1 MKYNVMSLM
10 KTDVKYHTNGKC
22 VVIKA
27 KTTTEVDSDVVKPE
41 KIKACYGNRVRII
54 ENWDNFD
61 TDLEVVAE
69 VKPGVKEPVK
79 DETKEPVK
87 DETKETKDEVKE
99 PVKDENKE
107 PVKDETKKPQGKEP
121 QGKKT
126 QGNKTQGN
134 KAGNSKSK
142 TNKK

>member
-1 MKYNVMSLM
+1 MSLM

-27 KTTTEVDSDVVKPE
+27 GTTTEVDSDVVKPE

-69 VKPGVKEPVK
+69 TKDEAKDEVKEPAEGVKDETKDETKEPAEVVKDETK

-87 DETKETKDEVKE
+87 NEVK
-99 PVKDENKE
+99 
-107 PVKDETKKPQGKEP
+107 KP
-121 QGKKT
+121 

-134 KAGNSKSK
+134 KAGNSKNK
-142 TNKK
+142 TNKR

>member
-1 MKYNVMSLM
+1 MSLM

-27 KTTTEVDSDVVKPE
+27 ETTTEVDSDIVKPE
-41 KIKACYGNRVRII
+41 KIKACYGSRVRII

-69 VKPGVKEPVK
+69 TK

-87 DETKETKDEVKE
+87 DEVKDETKDEVKE
-99 PVKDENKE
+99 PVKDEVKDETKDEVKDETKE
-107 PVKDETKKPQGKEP
+107 PVKDEVKKP
-121 QGKKT
+121 
-126 QGNKTQGN
+126 KTQGN
-134 KAGNSKSK
+134 KAGNSKNK
-142 TNKK
+142 TDKK

>member
-27 KTTTEVDSDVVKPE
+27 ETTTEVDSDIVKPE
-41 KIKACYGNRVRII
+41 KIKACYGSRVRII
-54 ENWDNFD
+54 EDWDKFD

-69 VKPGVKEPVK
+69 TNDETKDEVKDETKDEVKDEVKEPAEVVK

-87 DETKETKDEVKE
+87 GEVK
-99 PVKDENKE
+99 
-107 PVKDETKKPQGKEP
+107 KP
-121 QGKKT
+121 

-134 KAGNSKSK
+134 KAGNSKNK
-142 TNKK
+142 TDKK

>member
-27 KTTTEVDSDVVKPE
+27 ETTTEVDSDVVKPE
-41 KIKACYGNRVRII
+41 KIKACYGSRVRII

-61 TDLEVVAE
+61 TDLEVVTETKDE
-69 VKPGVKEPVK
+69 VKDETKDEVK

-87 DETKETKDEVKE
+87 NEVK
-99 PVKDENKE
+99 
-107 PVKDETKKPQGKEP
+107 KP
-121 QGKKT
+121 

-134 KAGNSKSK
+134 KAGNNKNK

>member
-27 KTTTEVDSDVVKPE
+27 ETTTEVDSDIVKPE
-41 KIKACYGNRVRII
+41 KIKACYGSRVRII

-69 VKPGVKEPVK
+69 TKDETKDKVKEPVK
-79 DETKEPVK
+79 DNVKDEVKDEVKEPVK
-87 DETKETKDEVKE
+87 DKVKDETKDEVKE
-99 PVKDENKE
+99 PVKDE
-107 PVKDETKKPQGKEP
+107 VKKP
-121 QGKKT
+121 

-134 KAGNSKSK
+134 KAGNSKNK
-142 TNKK
+142 TDKK

>member
-27 KTTTEVDSDVVKPE
+27 ETTTEVDSDIVKPE
-41 KIKACYGNRVRII
+41 KIKACYGSRVRII

-69 VKPGVKEPVK
+69 TKDEAKDETKDEVKDETKDEVKDETK

-87 DETKETKDEVKE
+87 DEV
-99 PVKDENKE
+99 
-107 PVKDETKKPQGKEP
+107 KKP
-121 QGKKT
+121 

>member
-27 KTTTEVDSDVVKPE
+27 ETTTEVDSDVVKPE
-41 KIKACYGNRVRII
+41 KIKACYGSRVRII

-69 VKPGVKEPVK
+69 TKDEVK

-87 DETKETKDEVKE
+87 DEV
-99 PVKDENKE
+99 
-107 PVKDETKKPQGKEP
+107 KKP
-121 QGKKT
+121 

-134 KAGNSKSK
+134 KAGNSKNK

>member
-27 KTTTEVDSDVVKPE
+27 ETTTEVDSDIVKPE
-41 KIKACYGNRVRII
+41 KIKACYGSRVRII

-69 VKPGVKEPVK
+69 TKDETKDEVK
-79 DETKEPVK
+79 DETK
-87 DETKETKDEVKE
+87 DETKDEAKDEVKEPAEVVKDETKDEVKE
-99 PVKDENKE
+99 PVKNE
-107 PVKDETKKPQGKEP
+107 VKKPQS
-121 QGKKT
+121 
-126 QGNKTQGN
+126 NKTQGN
-134 KAGNSKSK
+134 KAGNNKNK
-142 TNKK
+142 TDKK

>member
-22 VVIKA
+22 GGIKA

-69 VKPGVKEPVK
+69 TK

-87 DETKETKDEVKE
+87 DEV
-99 PVKDENKE
+99 
-107 PVKDETKKPQGKEP
+107 KKP
-121 QGKKT
+121 

-134 KAGNSKSK
+134 KAGNNKNK
-142 TNKK
+142 TDKK

>member
-27 KTTTEVDSDVVKPE
+27 ETTTEVDSDIVKPE
-41 KIKACYGNRVRII
+41 KIKACYGSRVRII

-69 VKPGVKEPVK
+69 TKDEVKDETKDEVKELVKDETKELVK

-87 DETKETKDEVKE
+87 DEV
-99 PVKDENKE
+99 
-107 PVKDETKKPQGKEP
+107 KKP
-121 QGKKT
+121 

-134 KAGNSKSK
+134 KARNNKNK
-142 TNKK
+142 TDKK

>member
-1 MKYNVMSLM
+1 MSLM

-27 KTTTEVDSDVVKPE
+27 ETTTEVDSDIVKPE
-41 KIKACYGNRVRII
+41 KIKACYGSRVRII

-69 VKPGVKEPVK
+69 TKDEVKDETKEPVK

-87 DETKETKDEVKE
+87 DETKKPVKDETKDEVK
-99 PVKDENKE
+99 
-107 PVKDETKKPQGKEP
+107 KP
-121 QGKKT
+121 

-134 KAGNSKSK
+134 KAGNSKNK
-142 TNKK
+142 TDKK

>member
-27 KTTTEVDSDVVKPE
+27 ETTTEVDSDIVKPE
-41 KIKACYGNRVRII
+41 KIKACYGSRVRII

-69 VKPGVKEPVK
+69 TKDEVKDETKDEVK

-87 DETKETKDEVKE
+87 DEV
-99 PVKDENKE
+99 
-107 PVKDETKKPQGKEP
+107 KKP
-121 QGKKT
+121 

-134 KAGNSKSK
+134 KAGNSKNK
-142 TNKK
+142 TDKK

>member
-27 KTTTEVDSDVVKPE
+27 ETTTEVDSDIVKPE
-41 KIKACYGNRVRII
+41 KIKACYGSRVRII

-69 VKPGVKEPVK
+69 TKDETKDEVKDETKDEVK

-87 DETKETKDEVKE
+87 NEVK
-99 PVKDENKE
+99 
-107 PVKDETKKPQGKEP
+107 KP
-121 QGKKT
+121 

-134 KAGNSKSK
+134 KAGNNKNK

>member
-27 KTTTEVDSDVVKPE
+27 ETTTEVDSDVVKPE

-69 VKPGVKEPVK
+69 TKDETKEPVK

-87 DETKETKDEVKE
+87 DETKDETKE
-99 PVKDENKE
+99 PVKDEVKK
-107 PVKDETKKPQGKEP
+107 PVQDEVKKPIKDEVKKP
-121 QGKKT
+121 

-134 KAGNSKSK
+134 KAGNSKNK
-142 TNKK
+142 TNKR

>member
-27 KTTTEVDSDVVKPE
+27 ETTTEVDSDIVKPE
-41 KIKACYGNRVRII
+41 KIKACYGSRVRII

-69 VKPGVKEPVK
+69 TKDEVKDETKDETKEPAEVVKDEIKDEVK

-87 DETKETKDEVKE
+87 NEVK
-99 PVKDENKE
+99 
-107 PVKDETKKPQGKEP
+107 KP
-121 QGKKT
+121 

-134 KAGNSKSK
+134 KAGNNKNK
-142 TNKK
+142 TDKK

>member
-10 KTDVKYHTNGKC
+10 KTDVNYHTNGKC

-27 KTTTEVDSDVVKPE
+27 ETTTEVDSDIVKPE
-41 KIKACYGNRVRII
+41 KIKACYGSRVRII

-69 VKPGVKEPVK
+69 TKYEVKDETKDEVKDETKDEVKDEVKDETK

-87 DETKETKDEVKE
+87 NEVK
-99 PVKDENKE
+99 
-107 PVKDETKKPQGKEP
+107 KP
-121 QGKKT
+121 

-134 KAGNSKSK
+134 KAGNNKNK

>member
-27 KTTTEVDSDVVKPE
+27 ETTRAVDSDIVKPE
-41 KIKACYGNRVRII
+41 KIIACYGSRVRII

-69 VKPGVKEPVK
+69 TK

-87 DETKETKDEVKE
+87 DEVKDETKDEVKE
-99 PVKDENKE
+99 PVKDEVKDETKDEVKDEVKE
-107 PVKDETKKPQGKEP
+107 PVKDEVKKP
-121 QGKKT
+121 
-126 QGNKTQGN
+126 KTQGN
-134 KAGNSKSK
+134 KAGNSKNK
-142 TNKK
+142 TDKK

>member
-27 KTTTEVDSDVVKPE
+27 ETTTEVDSDIVKPE
-41 KIKACYGNRVRII
+41 KIKACYGSRVRII

-69 VKPGVKEPVK
+69 AKDETKDEAKEPVKDEVKDETKDEVKDETKDEAKDETKDEVK

-87 DETKETKDEVKE
+87 DEV
-99 PVKDENKE
+99 
-107 PVKDETKKPQGKEP
+107 KKP
-121 QGKKT
+121 

-134 KAGNSKSK
+134 KAGNSKNK
-142 TNKK
+142 TDKK

>member
-1 MKYNVMSLM
+1 MSLM

-27 KTTTEVDSDVVKPE
+27 ETTTEVDSDIVKPE
-41 KIKACYGNRVRII
+41 KIKACYGSRVRII

-69 VKPGVKEPVK
+69 TNDETKDEVKDEVKDETKDETKEPAEVVKDETK

-87 DETKETKDEVKE
+87 NEVK
-99 PVKDENKE
+99 
-107 PVKDETKKPQGKEP
+107 KP
-121 QGKKT
+121 

-134 KAGNSKSK
+134 KAGNSKNK
-142 TNKK
+142 TDKK

>member
-27 KTTTEVDSDVVKPE
+27 ETTTEVDSDIKKKK
-41 KIKACYGNRVRII
+41 KIKACYGSRVRII

-69 VKPGVKEPVK
+69 TKDEAKDEAKDEVK

-87 DETKETKDEVKE
+87 DEVKE
-99 PVKDENKE
+99 PVKDEVKDETKE
-107 PVKDETKKPQGKEP
+107 PVKDEVKKP
-121 QGKKT
+121 

-134 KAGNSKSK
+134 RAGNSKNK
-142 TNKK
+142 TDKK

>member
-27 KTTTEVDSDVVKPE
+27 ETTTEVDSDIVKPE
-41 KIKACYGNRVRII
+41 KIKACYGSRVRII

-61 TDLEVVAE
+61 TDLEVVTETKDE
-69 VKPGVKEPVK
+69 VKDETKDEVKEPAEVVKDETK

-87 DETKETKDEVKE
+87 DEV
-99 PVKDENKE
+99 
-107 PVKDETKKPQGKEP
+107 KKP
-121 QGKKT
+121 

-134 KAGNSKSK
+134 KAGNSKNK
-142 TNKK
+142 TDKK

>member
-1 MKYNVMSLM
+1 MSLM

-27 KTTTEVDSDVVKPE
+27 ETTTEVDSDIVKPE
-41 KIKACYGNRVRII
+41 KIKACYGSRVRII
-54 ENWDNFD
+54 ENWDKFD

-69 VKPGVKEPVK
+69 TKDEAKDETKDEVK

-87 DETKETKDEVKE
+87 DEV
-99 PVKDENKE
+99 
-107 PVKDETKKPQGKEP
+107 KKP
-121 QGKKT
+121 

-134 KAGNSKSK
+134 KAGNNKNK
-142 TNKK
+142 TDKK

>member
-27 KTTTEVDSDVVKPE
+27 ETTTEVDSDIVKPE
-41 KIKACYGNRVRII
+41 KIKACYGSRVRII

-69 VKPGVKEPVK
+69 TK

-87 DETKETKDEVKE
+87 DETKDEAKE
-99 PVKDENKE
+99 PVKDE
-107 PVKDETKKPQGKEP
+107 VKKP
-121 QGKKT
+121 

-134 KAGNSKSK
+134 KAGNSKNK
-142 TNKK
+142 TDKK

>member
-27 KTTTEVDSDVVKPE
+27 KTTTEVDSDIVKPE

-69 VKPGVKEPVK
+69 VKPK
-79 DETKEPVK
+79 
-87 DETKETKDEVKE
+87 VKE

-107 PVKDETKKPQGKEP
+107 PVKDENKEP

-134 KAGNSKSK
+134 KTQGNKAGNSKNK

>member
-1 MKYNVMSLM
+1 MSLM

-27 KTTTEVDSDVVKPE
+27 ETTTEVDSDIVKPE
-41 KIKACYGNRVRII
+41 KIKACYGSRVRII

-69 VKPGVKEPVK
+69 TKDEVK

-87 DETKETKDEVKE
+87 DEVKDETKEPVKDEAKDETKDEVK
-99 PVKDENKE
+99 DETKE
-107 PVKDETKKPQGKEP
+107 PVKDEVKKP
-121 QGKKT
+121 

-134 KAGNSKSK
+134 KAGNSKNK
-142 TNKK
+142 TDKK

>member
-27 KTTTEVDSDVVKPE
+27 ETTTEVDSDIVKPE
-41 KIKACYGNRVRII
+41 KIKACYGSRVRII

-69 VKPGVKEPVK
+69 TKDETKDEVKDEVKDETKDETKEPAEVVK

-87 DETKETKDEVKE
+87 NEVK
-99 PVKDENKE
+99 
-107 PVKDETKKPQGKEP
+107 KP
-121 QGKKT
+121 

-134 KAGNSKSK
+134 KAGNSKNK
-142 TNKK
+142 TDKK